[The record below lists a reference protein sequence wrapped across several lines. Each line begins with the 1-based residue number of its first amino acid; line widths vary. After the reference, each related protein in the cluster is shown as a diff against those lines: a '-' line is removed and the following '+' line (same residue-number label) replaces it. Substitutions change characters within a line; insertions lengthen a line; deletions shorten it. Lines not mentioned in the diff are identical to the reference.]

1 MDIYIKGVGVANRG
15 AELMLCAVLE
25 QIGRCFPEA
34 RFAVDKAFGAFESR
48 AAYGLRTMMQLHRGI
63 RSRLI
68 DKLASPA
75 LREVYGLMHDSDV
88 DVVLDASGF
97 AYGDIWGPGP
107 CRQVIEDSRRWK
119 AKGAKVILLP
129 QAFGPFQKPDVKR
142 EFANMLDCVDLVYAR
157 EEISL
162 RHVRAVGGASSS
174 VRRCHDFTNL
184 VKGVAPEGVELPDR
198 FAAIVPN
205 QKILAKGNDG
215 EVYIRL
221 LVSIAECVQ
230 ARDIEPVL
238 VLHSSQGD
246 SEIADSVQSALGSEV
261 RRVEGLNGRQLK
273 SILGQAELVA
283 GSRFHS
289 LVSALSQG
297 VPCLATSWS
306 HKYEELFR
314 EYRCP
319 DYVLPIDVK
328 REDLETKIAELSK
341 GEKREELVRG
351 LRERSDFFRQEAAR
365 MFAQV
370 TELIATKK

>member
-1 MDIYIKGVGVANRG
+1 M
-15 AELMLCAVLE
+15 
-25 QIGRCFPEA
+25 
-34 RFAVDKAFGAFESR
+34 
-48 AAYGLRTMMQLHRGI
+48 
-63 RSRLI
+63 
-68 DKLASPA
+68 
-75 LREVYGLMHDSDV
+75 
-88 DVVLDASGF
+88 
-97 AYGDIWGPGP
+97 
-107 CRQVIEDSRRWK
+107 
-119 AKGAKVILLP
+119 
-129 QAFGPFQKPDVKR
+129 
-142 EFANMLDCVDLVYAR
+142 
-157 EEISL
+157 
-162 RHVRAVGGASSS
+162 
-174 VRRCHDFTNL
+174 
-184 VKGVAPEGVELPDR
+184 
-198 FAAIVPN
+198 
-205 QKILAKGNDG
+205 
-215 EVYIRL
+215 
-221 LVSIAECVQ
+221 VSIAECLQ